1 MGPIKPIGP
10 RSPIAAL
17 LLAVANSTLY
27 TLNFTLLLA
36 CTSSS
41 DDLAPAAGDKQGNEA
56 PAVVEERPMAFTA
69 HFAEKT
75 NGVAGARGTRTST
88 PGDGEFSLTDEELQA
103 SGFGVYCWYTGTN
116 SVTFPITGTG
126 HISDFMV
133 DDGTGKKGTVLMLN
147 QRVVYE
153 NSQWTYSPT
162 KYWPLA
168 DNEKL
173 TFRAYAPYVP
183 YNLQL
188 DDHGMPLLPVV
199 LGTEMH
205 DDVLYGTDY
214 HNGTQHDPLWGTGRL
229 VNPETNE
236 YYDEPDPSDPNQ
248 SKSKRYG
255 QHYNNIT
262 YPMSGNWRT
271 QPHDPADTR
280 NGVIDWYFHHGM
292 AKLVLTC
299 KVIANPGCDKV
310 VIKGITITPL
320 YNQGLLDLSS
330 SAKTDT
336 YPDKPTWTERDGN
349 ITVVLKEEEL
359 PDYTPGDLA
368 TGDEP
373 LEINTKLDPPRVTDP
388 VALLSSGLLIIP
400 RTYTGDGE
408 DKMVITIT
416 YSIDEDDTPL
426 KATAELTG
434 AFYGNTLYTLDLKLT
449 PSTRGLEITMVQA
462 AFTAWK
468 ATVEGPHTV
477 YNW

>member
-1 MGPIKPIGP
+1 MKSEKTIVSWMMGLIGLIRPMGLMGPIGLIGP
-10 RSPIAAL
+10 I
-17 LLAVANSTLY
+17 V
-27 TLNFTLLLA
+27 LA
-36 CTSSS
+36 CSSS
-41 DDLAPAAGDKQGNEA
+41 SEDLAPAVEQGNEE

-88 PGDGEFSLTDEELQA
+88 PGDGEFSLTNEELQA
-103 SGFGVYCWYTGTN
+103 SGFGVYCWYTGTY
-116 SVTFPITGTG
+116 SVAFPITGTN

-153 NSQWTYSPT
+153 NSQWTYSPS
-162 KYWPLA
+162 KYWPLN

-236 YYDEPDPSDPNQ
+236 YYDEPDPSDPDQ

-299 KVIANPGCDKV
+299 KVTDNPGCDKV

-320 YNQGLLDLSS
+320 YNMGLLDLSS
-330 SAKTDT
+330 SAETNT
-336 YPDKPTWTERDGN
+336 NKPTWTERDGN
-349 ITVVLKEEEL
+349 ITVALKEDSK
-359 PDYTPGDLA
+359 PDYTPGDFA

-373 LEINTKLDPPRVTDP
+373 FEIPTKLDPPRVTDP
-388 VALLSSGLLIIP
+388 VTLLNNGLLIIP
-400 RTYTGDGE
+400 RTYTGVGE
-408 DKMVITIT
+408 DKMVVTIT
-416 YSIDEDDTPL
+416 YSIDDDDTPL
-426 KATAELTG
+426 AATAELTG
-434 AFYGNTLYTLDLKLT
+434 AFYGNTLYTLDLKLI
-449 PSTRGLEITMVQA
+449 PSTRGLEITMVQS
-462 AFTAWK
+462 AFTRWRDGG
-468 ATVEGPHTV
+468 TGPHTV